1 MTVRVQAVA
10 TVRAALMQSIALAAS
25 ADRASWRAYR
35 AALEAIGY
43 VGEAPVSIDLDR
55 HAWALL
61 TALERR
67 AGIAREELDGTGPQT
82 RERTAWVRMV
92 IAEVTMSALGLAGGV
107 IVTAPYDNADMRVE
121 VSDAPLQSH
130 LAAQRRRARWQR
142 ARR

>member
-1 MTVRVQAVA
+1 MSSVRVQAVA
-10 TVRAALMQSIALAAS
+10 TVRAALMQSMALAS
-25 ADRASWRAYR
+25 GTDRASWRAYR
-35 AALEAIGY
+35 AALAAIGD
-43 VGEAPVSIDLDR
+43 GPDPSIDLDR

-107 IVTAPYDNADMRVE
+107 LVTAPYDDVDRDD
-121 VSDAPLQSH
+121 DAPLQSH